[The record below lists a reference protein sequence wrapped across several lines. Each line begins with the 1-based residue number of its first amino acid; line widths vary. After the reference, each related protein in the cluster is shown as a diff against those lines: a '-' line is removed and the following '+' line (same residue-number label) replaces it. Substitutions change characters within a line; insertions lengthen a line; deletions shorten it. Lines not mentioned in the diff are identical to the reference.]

1 MKQFDIKEY
10 NKMCAEFLKWE
21 HTSNDGFICIETY
34 CHLDYNS
41 YYSGTHSHLR
51 FHTDWNWI
59 MEVVEKIEST
69 QRSKFSPYT
78 HPAVEVSSLCCSI
91 VFYGNYKQVVA
102 EVIRPTKK
110 EAVVQAVWEFLN
122 WYQQQSKPQT
132 T

>member
-1 MKQFDIKEY
+1 MKKLNKEEY
-10 NKMCAEFLKWE
+10 NKMCAKFLGYKISENEECFKIPNKNGWVNL
-21 HTSNDGFICIETY
+21 SIFY
-34 CHLDYNS
+34 
-41 YYSGTHSHLR
+41 
-51 FHTDWNWI
+51 TDWNWI

-78 HPAVEVSSLCCSI
+78 QPAVEVSSLSCSI

-110 EAVVQAVWEFLN
+110 EAVVQAVWDFLN
-122 WYQQQSKPQT
+122 WYKIQT

>member
-1 MKQFDIKEY
+1 MKELNKEEY
-10 NKMCAEFLKWE
+10 NKMCADFMGMQYADERSFNKEAGTW
-21 HTSNDGFICIETY
+21 
-34 CHLDYNS
+34 
-41 YYSGTHSHLR
+41 THSMRSLDS